1 MNDRLP
7 NTNRWQPKK
16 ARTDDLKKTFFLKC
30 KQVEVLTLA
39 RKEYEQQLAQYNFD
53 SGPGVED
60 IVRDGIRELLPM
72 RYQVTSGTLSDS
84 AGYTA
89 GDCDIVIFND
99 LWFPTLKRG
108 ATNESRR
115 KIMPIEGVYAVL
127 EVKQT
132 LDSKTLDAAMEK
144 LVTCHRLDRADS
156 SFSRITENRERI
168 SCTHFRSNP
177 LYSGVIAT
185 GLGKGLELETVV
197 ERFIRINQ
205 SLPRR
210 DVIRSLCVLGAG
222 TVLWSVDEAERD
234 GKPSQTRSFGPA
246 TFMKE
251 DLYLDLYPSYSPV
264 ENDGSALYTLATNL
278 LSHLYH
284 SILAPEDLAA
294 KYGSGSTTAKF
305 PSSAGAE
312 LKADPTL
319 LSDLDRPCH

>member
-7 NTNRWQPKK
+7 NTSRWQPKR

-30 KQVEVLTLA
+30 KQIEVLTLA
-39 RKEYEQQLAQYNFD
+39 RKEHEQQLAQYNFD

-72 RYQVTSGTLSDS
+72 RYHVTSGTLSDS
-84 AGYTA
+84 IGYTA
-89 GDCDIVIFND
+89 GDCDIVIFNEN
-99 LWFPTLKRG
+99 WFPTLKKG

-132 LDSKTLDAAMEK
+132 LDFKSLDAALEK
-144 LVTCHRLDRADS
+144 LVMCHRLDRADS
-156 SFSRITENRERI
+156 SFDRTTENREHG
-168 SCTHFRSNP
+168 SCAHYRSNP
-177 LYSGVIAT
+177 LYSGIVAT
-185 GLGKGLELETVV
+185 GLSKSLQLETII

-222 TVLWSVDEAERD
+222 TVIWAVDEAERD
-234 GKPSQTRSFGPA
+234 GTQNPSKSFAPA
-246 TFMKE
+246 RFMKE
-251 DLYLDLYPSYSPV
+251 DLYLDLHPSYSPV
-264 ENDGSALYTLATNL
+264 DNEGSALYTLATDL

-284 SILAPEDLAA
+284 SILAPEDLAI
-294 KYGSGSTTAKF
+294 KYGSGATTAKF
-305 PSSAGAE
+305 PSNAGFK
-312 LKADPTL
+312 LTADPTL
-319 LSDLDRPCH
+319 LSNLDRPCH